1 MCPWDGLLNSVP
13 TVARLALASPLAGL
27 YDYAAHEGI
36 APGAVVRVK
45 LRGKD
50 TLAVVWEV
58 NPADA
63 YSGKLQ
69 PIAEVLTT
77 TPPLRPGFRRFLS
90 WAAEYTVAE
99 VGAYVKMVL
108 GEYAEPPPPKARA
121 VDSRINAPRTP
132 DVDFNPTQL
141 EAVQALCTSIG
152 EGFST
157 FLLDGITGSGKTE
170 VFLSAVNTAIAQGTQ
185 ALILVPEIA
194 LASSLAERIARHA
207 DAPVFLWHSDVTPA
221 KRRGTWGHLM
231 AGEPAVVL
239 AARSGLFLPLPK
251 LGLIVVDEEHDGSYK
266 QDDGVRYHGRD
277 LAVVRAKEE
286 AVPVILASATPSF
299 ESLYNAQQGRYRHL
313 VLTGRAG
320 SAQLPTVSMI
330 DMRTEKLPA
339 GQWLSTQA
347 RTAITEVLSRGEQ
360 ALLFLN
366 RRGYAPLTLCRA
378 CGHRWQCPTCTAW
391 LVTHRRTGQLHCHH
405 CGYQQDI
412 PTTCPACDGKDT
424 VAACGPGIERLA
436 EEATAAFP
444 DDAPLLLSSDHLP
457 TAAAWGEALPKVANG
472 SAQLLIGTQ
481 VIAKGHHFPGLTL
494 VVVVDADVGL
504 GGGDVRAAE
513 KTWSL
518 LHQVSGRA
526 GRGEKPGRVLM
537 QTYQPENP
545 VLQTLATGD
554 RAGFFTAQL
563 EERSIAGLPPFGR
576 LAAIIISA
584 QSEEAAH
591 LAARTIAAAIPADAG
606 PMVLGPAAAPL
617 AILRGW
623 HRVRFLVMQ
632 PTRQPALAG
641 FLRAW
646 LNAVPAL
653 PKGIKIA
660 IDIDPIGFL

>member
-1 MCPWDGLLNSVP
+1 VP
-13 TVARLALASPLAGL
+13 TVARLALSSPLAGL
-27 YDYAAHEGI
+27 YDYAAPEGPEGI
-36 APGAVVRVK
+36 VAGAVVRVK

-63 YSGKLQ
+63 YTGKLQ

-77 TPPLRPGFRRFLS
+77 TPPLRPGFRRFLA

-108 GEYAEPPPPKARA
+108 GDYVQPPPPKARA
-121 VDSRINAPRTP
+121 IDSRIQAPRSP
-132 DVDFNPTQL
+132 DVHFNAAQT
-141 EAVQALCTSIG
+141 EAVQALGNSVG
-152 EGFST
+152 RGFAA
-157 FLLDGITGSGKTE
+157 FLLDGVTGSGKTE
-170 VFLSAVNTAIAQGTQ
+170 VFLSAVNTAVAQGKQ

-239 AARSGLFLPLPK
+239 AARSGLFLPLPN
-251 LGLIVVDEEHDGSYK
+251 LGLIVVDEEHDSSYK

-313 VLTGRAG
+313 NLPGRAG
-320 SAQLPTVSMI
+320 IAQMPTVSMI
-330 DMRTEKLPA
+330 DMRAEKLPK
-339 GQWLSTQA
+339 GQWLSTKA
-347 RTAITEVLSRGEQ
+347 RTAITEVLARGEQ

-366 RRGYAPLTLCRA
+366 RRGYAPLTLCQA

-412 PTTCPACDGKDT
+412 PTTCPACGGTDT

-444 DDAPLLLSSDHLP
+444 DFQPLLLSSDHLP
-457 TAAAWGEALPKVANG
+457 TAAAWGEALPKVADG

-481 VIAKGHHFPGLTL
+481 VIAKGHNFPGLTL

-504 GGGDVRAAE
+504 GGGDMRAAE

-526 GRGEKPGRVLM
+526 GRGEKPGQVLL

-545 VLQTLATGD
+545 VLQTLAAGD
-554 RAGFFTAQL
+554 RAGFFASQL

-584 QSEEAAH
+584 KSEEEAH
-591 LAARTIAAAIPADAG
+591 RAARAVATAIPADAA

-617 AILRGW
+617 AVLRGW

-632 PTRQPALAG
+632 PTRNPALAG
-641 FLRAW
+641 FLREW
-646 LNAVPAL
+646 LKAAPPL
-653 PKGIKIA
+653 PQGAKVA
-660 IDIDPIGFL
+660 IDIDPVGFL